1 MAQVKTIDLIR
12 QDLFTPSAELAERYA
27 PERVA
32 RVERLRDEYNWFL
45 ANPSET
51 DRKFVV
57 TFMGRYGLHQSNIY
71 ADLAIIK
78 QLVPMLGEA
87 SREFHRQRVSD
98 MLLDAYNMAKR
109 RKDVKAMVMAAK
121 ELGKVNRVDMEDEKD
136 MPFDLIVIQP
146 FTPSF
151 DPTLVG
157 IKPIPNVDE
166 VKAALKRKMAIEVP
180 DIEDVDYEEADLEE
194 ATLFPEEKEE
204 NGRDIL
210 Q

>member
-1 MAQVKTIDLIR
+1 
-12 QDLFTPSAELAERYA
+12 
-27 PERVA
+27 
-32 RVERLRDEYNWFL
+32 
-45 ANPSET
+45 
-51 DRKFVV
+51 
-57 TFMGRYGLHQSNIY
+57 
-71 ADLAIIK
+71 
-78 QLVPMLGEA
+78 VPMLGEA

-194 ATLFPEEKEE
+194 EKLFPTETP
-204 NGRDIL
+204 GASS
-210 Q
+210 